1 MKITIFIA
9 SLHQC
14 CFAPIY
20 YSAGLKLEAAIKM
33 EEERELEPT
42 EENIGDIEVAEG
54 KLLRKM
60 KEILP

>member
-1 MKITIFIA
+1 
-9 SLHQC
+9 
-14 CFAPIY
+14 
-20 YSAGLKLEAAIKM
+20 M